1 MKKSLKWLGGLALV
15 GTAAG
20 LITAYFCKQK
30 DSDEDWDDELDF
42 AEDEDFDLDSD
53 LKPIDREYVSL
64 NKTASEKENISEE
77 TPAAESKEDAPA
89 EESKEETT
97 SEESSKAEESLEAE

>member
-15 GTAAG
+15 GTAVG
-20 LITAYFCKQK
+20 LITAYFCNQK

-42 AEDEDFDLDSD
+42 AEDEDFDLDND

-64 NKTASEKENISEE
+64 NKTASEKESVSEE
-77 TPAAESKEDAPA
+77 TSAEESKEDAPT
-89 EESKEETT
+89 EESKE
-97 SEESSKAEESLEAE
+97 